1 MESPIRPGGS
11 CSGPEWQGIT
21 AGVAEII
28 GGWFV
33 EVAGQTF
40 ACLRRNEPV
49 VLVPIG
55 NQLRRFSLDLS
66 LVCDE
71 HLIVKLFVAKT
82 PWKGSARGLA

>member
-28 GGWFV
+28 GEWFV

-40 ACLRRNEPV
+40 ACLRRNERV
-49 VLVPIG
+49 VLVTIG